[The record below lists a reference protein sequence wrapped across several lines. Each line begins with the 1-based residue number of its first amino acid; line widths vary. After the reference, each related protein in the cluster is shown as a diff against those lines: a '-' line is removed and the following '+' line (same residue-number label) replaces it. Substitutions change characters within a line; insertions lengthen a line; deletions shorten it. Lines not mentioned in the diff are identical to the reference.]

1 MKIKALLGFIILFAT
16 YHTSEIV
23 GNNAIYI
30 LCSFIFFFIVAHIV
44 SKLMGEKGLSAF
56 GMYRHKSAFKN
67 LSTGF
72 LLGILFYSGSFIVSV
87 MKGEIYFGGFFSIQ
101 QMILPLLGIIL
112 ITFFSSASEDM
123 LTRGYVFKYLPKK
136 FSPQLLVGISS
147 VIYVLN
153 HIWRIDDGYTQWI
166 MLLLM
171 GLTYAIPFAVTG
183 SLWFTIGCHWGWNT
197 VSLFKSQ
204 IGNMSDLRII
214 DHTTDWT
221 YIFTMVIFLLFVT
234 IYSMS
239 VLKKQTEYERKLTS
253 KKDWKLNL

>member
-1 MKIKALLGFIILFAT
+1 
-16 YHTSEIV
+16 
-23 GNNAIYI
+23 
-30 LCSFIFFFIVAHIV
+30 
-44 SKLMGEKGLSAF
+44 
-56 GMYRHKSAFKN
+56 
-67 LSTGF
+67 
-72 LLGILFYSGSFIVSV
+72 
-87 MKGEIYFGGFFSIQ
+87 
-101 QMILPLLGIIL
+101 MILPLLGIIL
-112 ITFFSSASEDM
+112 ITFFSSASEDI

-239 VLKKQTEYERKLTS
+239 VLKKQTEYEK
-253 KKDWKLNL
+253 N